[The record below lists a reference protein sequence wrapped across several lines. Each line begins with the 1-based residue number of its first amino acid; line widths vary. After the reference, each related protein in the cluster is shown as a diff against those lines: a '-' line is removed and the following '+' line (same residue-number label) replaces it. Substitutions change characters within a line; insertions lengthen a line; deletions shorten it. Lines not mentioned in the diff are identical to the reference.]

1 MLVHFVICYL
11 HWPDDN
17 VTCVIWRTSDVNRTG
32 IFKVLACT
40 NPMCKV
46 EILSYFHG
54 IMFKL
59 SATLTP
65 SLLNLVLGE
74 DAVIEKPLKMNDN
87 NNGDAGKFIHR
98 FYVQFK
104 MLVS

>member
-1 MLVHFVICYL
+1 
-11 HWPDDN
+11 
-17 VTCVIWRTSDVNRTG
+17 
-32 IFKVLACT
+32 
-40 NPMCKV
+40 
-46 EILSYFHG
+46 
-54 IMFKL
+54 
-59 SATLTP
+59 LTP

>member
-1 MLVHFVICYL
+1 
-11 HWPDDN
+11 
-17 VTCVIWRTSDVNRTG
+17 
-32 IFKVLACT
+32 
-40 NPMCKV
+40 MCKV
-46 EILSYFHG
+46 EILGYFHG